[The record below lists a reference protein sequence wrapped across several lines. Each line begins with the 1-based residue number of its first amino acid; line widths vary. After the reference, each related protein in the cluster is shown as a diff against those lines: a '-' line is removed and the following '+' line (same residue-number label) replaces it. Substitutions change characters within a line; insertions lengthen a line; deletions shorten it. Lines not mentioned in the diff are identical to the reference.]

1 MKKKFGALI
10 IIMSLL
16 TSSLLAGCQAGGA
29 SADGVIHLKFG
40 IVNSDT
46 TNYYKGCV
54 AIADEVREAT
64 NVKYIKP
71 ADNKDIQIRVVIMPD
86 MKDDK
91 PVITTNIT
99 IFDKRIKA
107 GEVSSKD
114 MSELEFNKLI
124 YEIQREYGIKKCN
137 LGKSREM
144 QNDFQS
150 AVRSGIRV
158 LQTM

>member
-64 NVKYIKP
+64 NGKIDIKIYP
-71 ADNKDIQIRVVIMPD
+71 SGQLE
-86 MKDDK
+86 MKE
-91 PVITTNIT
+91 ICM
-99 IFDKRIKA
+99 KA
-107 GEVSSKD
+107 HS
-114 MSELEFNKLI
+114 LAQLI
-124 YEIQREYGIKKCN
+124 CF
-137 LGKSREM
+137 M
-144 QNDFQS
+144 QLM
-150 AVRSGIRV
+150 R
-158 LQTM
+158 

>member
-64 NVKYIKP
+64 N
-71 ADNKDIQIRVVIMPD
+71 
-86 MKDDK
+86 
-91 PVITTNIT
+91 
-99 IFDKRIKA
+99 
-107 GEVSSKD
+107 G
-114 MSELEFNKLI
+114 KLI
-124 YEIQREYGIKKCN
+124 LRFIQVVSLEMKEICMKVHSLAQLICF
-137 LGKSREM
+137 M
-144 QNDFQS
+144 QLM
-150 AVRSGIRV
+150 R
-158 LQTM
+158 

>member
-64 NVKYIKP
+64 NGKIDIKIYP
-71 ADNKDIQIRVVIMPD
+71 SGQLGNERDLYEGAQL
-86 MKDDK
+86 
-91 PVITTNIT
+91 
-99 IFDKRIKA
+99 A
-107 GEVSSKD
+107 Q
-114 MSELEFNKLI
+114 LI
-124 YEIQREYGIKKCN
+124 CF
-137 LGKSREM
+137 M
-144 QNDFQS
+144 QLM
-150 AVRSGIRV
+150 R
-158 LQTM
+158 

>member
-54 AIADEVREAT
+54 AIADEVMA
-64 NVKYIKP
+64 
-71 ADNKDIQIRVVIMPD
+71 
-86 MKDDK
+86 
-91 PVITTNIT
+91 
-99 IFDKRIKA
+99 
-107 GEVSSKD
+107 
-114 MSELEFNKLI
+114 KLI
-124 YEIQREYGIKKCN
+124 LRFIQVVSLEMKEICMKVHSLAQLICF
-137 LGKSREM
+137 M
-144 QNDFQS
+144 QLM
-150 AVRSGIRV
+150 R
-158 LQTM
+158 